1 MTIPLNHHEKSPLS
15 SHASFTIGF
24 RQGPGAVLS
33 DHLQRLRAAHG
44 GRAPVMSAGEDDE
57 MMGKKLGNVGF
68 SMVKSWLDL
77 GYAGFFHVR
86 SIDISKL
93 TIT

>member
-1 MTIPLNHHEKSPLS
+1 MTIPLNHHCHPNHLSPS
-15 SHASFTIGF
+15 ASP

-57 MMGKKLGNVGF
+57 MMGRKNWEMLF
-68 SMVKSWLDL
+68 FFLVKSWLDL